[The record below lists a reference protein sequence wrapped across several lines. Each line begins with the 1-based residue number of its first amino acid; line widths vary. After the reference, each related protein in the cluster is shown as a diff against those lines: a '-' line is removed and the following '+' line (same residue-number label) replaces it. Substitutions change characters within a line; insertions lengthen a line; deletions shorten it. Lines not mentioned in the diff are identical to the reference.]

1 MQHNYAWKRRKQEK
15 SDDALFV
22 NNTMQQVCSNVTL
35 KLKSRIGLSEEN
47 KKPIKVVLH
56 NEQDLEKILN
66 NLQNLQD
73 NTEYKGISITED
85 YIVSERQMIKEFANK
100 AKEQN
105 SLELEN
111 SNFVWK
117 VRGAPKD
124 GYFHESKGAIDCI
137 ELIETNTAHES
148 QSYIPSEYN
157 SSVGRH
163 NKNLLKK
170 KKCYQNLVL
179 WNYQNAVWKRER

>member
-22 NNTMQQVCSNVTL
+22 NNTMQQACSNVTL
-35 KLKSRIGLSEEN
+35 KLKSRTGLSEEN

-100 AKEQN
+100 AKEKN

-124 GYFHESKGAIDCI
+124 GYFHESKGAIDYV
-137 ELIETNTAHES
+137 ELIETNTARES
-148 QSYIPSEYN
+148 QPIYPVNITHQLVDTIKTY
-157 SSVGRH
+157 
-163 NKNLLKK
+163 LK

>member
-35 KLKSRIGLSEEN
+35 KLKSRIGLAEEN

-85 YIVSERQMIKEFANK
+85 YLVSERQMIKEFANK
-100 AKEQN
+100 AKEKN

-117 VRGAPKD
+117 VRGTPKD
-124 GYFHESKGAIDCI
+124 GYFHESKGAIDYV

-148 QSYIPSEYN
+148 QPIYPVNITHQLVDTIKTY
-157 SSVGRH
+157 
-163 NKNLLKK
+163 LK

>member
-1 MQHNYAWKRRKQEK
+1 
-15 SDDALFV
+15 
-22 NNTMQQVCSNVTL
+22 MQQACSNVTL

-100 AKEQN
+100 AKEKN